1 MAQMADVVA
10 ASPAVTEERLDA
22 QVLDAALGEESDAA
36 ADVEMPLDRTASQ
49 LDVYHRL
56 EAVLRRVADRRAP
69 IQELARSVRRLG
81 EDAQKALGQK
91 DSSLLREVAGGVE
104 KVRKLARNFGEDLLE
119 DMLAMD
125 KLSGFAQADRSRR
138 KAAIAEI
145 EGMLDQVDLA
155 KARLV
160 ALGKEL
166 SASLEALTK
175 EEEQEEVKDE
185 DGDEA
190 MEEASPRPDA
200 ASGARPARAPPT
212 LAPVPA
218 PAREAVAAAGA
229 AGAEAAA
236 GVRLQPPGRE
246 LWQQVA
252 LPVRFRAHEDRTC
265 YALLARVPGLDL
277 KDVRLKVPGDQ
288 SALTVTGCRIPSSR
302 QAAQMQQ
309 NLAARLQRL
318 RQSSPA
324 RFHQISDQLAEVAGE
339 AYAEMGQGEFGRF
352 SESFHIPHDVDAR
365 GIQSS
370 YEDGILCITLPKR
383 SARADLGH
391 RACGSSVGMPQ
402 HPFFW

>member
-81 EDAQKALGQK
+81 EDAQKAQGQK

-145 EGMLDQVDLA
+145 EGMLDQVDPA

-252 LPVRFRAHEDRTC
+252 LPVRFRAHEDDLLRAPGAGAWLGPQGRAAEGAGGPVCADGHRLSDPFVAAGGADAAKLGGTV
-265 YALLARVPGLDL
+265 AAPQAELAREVP
-277 KDVRLKVPGDQ
+277 PDQ
-288 SALTVTGCRIPSSR
+288 R
-302 QAAQMQQ
+302 
-309 NLAARLQRL
+309 
-318 RQSSPA
+318 PA
-324 RFHQISDQLAEVAGE
+324 R
-339 AYAEMGQGEFGRF
+339 
-352 SESFHIPHDVDAR
+352 
-365 GIQSS
+365 
-370 YEDGILCITLPKR
+370 R
-383 SARADLGH
+383 SR
-391 RACGSSVGMPQ
+391 R
-402 HPFFW
+402 